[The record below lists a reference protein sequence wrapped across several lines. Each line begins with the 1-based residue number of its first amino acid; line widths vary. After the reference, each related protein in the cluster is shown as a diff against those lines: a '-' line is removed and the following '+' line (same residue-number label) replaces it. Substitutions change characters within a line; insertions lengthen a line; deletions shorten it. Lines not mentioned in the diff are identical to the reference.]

1 LYQFVKNNKMSYT
14 PTIYRF
20 PTEEY
25 VLELMKQNNIPLD
38 NYRIVFDFISETP
51 EDGTTDQDIIE
62 EFKEQL

>member
-1 LYQFVKNNKMSYT
+1 MTYK

-38 NYRIVFDFISETP
+38 KYHIVFDFISETP
-51 EDGTTDQDIIE
+51 EDGTTDQDIVE
-62 EFKEQL
+62 EYMEQL

>member
-1 LYQFVKNNKMSYT
+1 MSYK

-25 VLELMKQNNIPLD
+25 VLELMKQNNIPL
-38 NYRIVFDFISETP
+38 NKYNIVFDFISETP
-51 EDGTTDQDIIE
+51 ENGTTDLEIIE

>member
-1 LYQFVKNNKMSYT
+1 MNYT

-51 EDGTTDQDIIE
+51 EDGTTNQDIIE

>member
-1 LYQFVKNNKMSYT
+1 MKIVKNNKMSYK

-25 VLELMKQNNIPLD
+25 ILELMKQNNIPLHK
-38 NYRIVFDFISETP
+38 YQIVFDFISETP

-62 EFKEQL
+62 EFQEQL